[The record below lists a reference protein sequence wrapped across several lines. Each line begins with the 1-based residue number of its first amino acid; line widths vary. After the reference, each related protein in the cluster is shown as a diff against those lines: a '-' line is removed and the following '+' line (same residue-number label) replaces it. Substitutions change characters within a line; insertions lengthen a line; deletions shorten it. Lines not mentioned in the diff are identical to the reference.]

1 MLGRL
6 TGSGK
11 NPALPRFRSPE
22 YNDHLIRER
31 AKALSPRDHTL
42 RKRYAPP
49 FLMCPTRHVM
59 VIYYLHHCNFRCTVS
74 DLRWMLAYSAE
85 GILCQKP
92 GMQQPRSETTVRF
105 TPANSW
111 QHQRGKPGLLKNR
124 KSERKSNWRE
134 RLTTCFNLPI
144 TALNGLYC

>member
-31 AKALSPRDHTL
+31 AKALSPLRREHTL

-74 DLRWMLAYSAE
+74 LIYVECWH
-85 GILCQKP
+85 I
-92 GMQQPRSETTVRF
+92 
-105 TPANSW
+105 
-111 QHQRGKPGLLKNR
+111 QRRGYYVKSQECSSLGLLRNR
-124 KSERKSNWRE
+124 KSERKSSWRE

>member
-31 AKALSPRDHTL
+31 AKALSSLRRDYTL

-59 VIYYLHHCNFRCTVS
+59 VIHYLHHCNFRCTVS
-74 DLRWMLAYSAE
+74 LLYVERWQ
-85 GILCQKP
+85 I
-92 GMQQPRSETTVRF
+92 
-105 TPANSW
+105 
-111 QHQRGKPGLLKNR
+111 QRR
-124 KSERKSNWRE
+124 
-134 RLTTCFNLPI
+134 
-144 TALNGLYC
+144 